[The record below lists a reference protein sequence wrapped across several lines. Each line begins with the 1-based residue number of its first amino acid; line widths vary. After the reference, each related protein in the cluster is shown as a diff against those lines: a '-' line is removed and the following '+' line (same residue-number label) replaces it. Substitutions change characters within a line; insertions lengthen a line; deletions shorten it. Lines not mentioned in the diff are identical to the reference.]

1 MIVGYVSGLTMPETA
16 ELTSRNAERR
26 QRQSGALMRLIS
38 MNNGSTKMEIA
49 NLKLG
54 IHRGAPRLWIEGKKL
69 ADAGFLTGDRYL
81 IHVKV
86 DAPNLPYL
94 IEIAKRPNGDR
105 KIAGGERN
113 GKPRPIIDAHSK
125 EWADRFPSGRVVV
138 KFYPN
143 VIQVIDAA
151 VADQIEAGAAA

>member
-1 MIVGYVSGLTMPETA
+1 MK
-16 ELTSRNAERR
+16 N
-26 QRQSGALMRLIS
+26 
-38 MNNGSTKMEIA
+38 A

-69 ADAGFLTGDRYL
+69 AGAGFLTGDRYVIL
-81 IHVKV
+81 DDRRHQ
-86 DAPNLPYL
+86 L
-94 IEIAKRPNGDR
+94 EILKRPNGDR

-138 KFYPN
+138 RFYPN
-143 VIQVIDAA
+143 VIHVIDSAI
-151 VADQIEAGAAA
+151 ADQIENGLYRAEVVEAVA

>member
-1 MIVGYVSGLTMPETA
+1 MKKV
-16 ELTSRNAERR
+16 
-26 QRQSGALMRLIS
+26 
-38 MNNGSTKMEIA
+38 IA

-69 ADAGFLTGDRYL
+69 ADAGFLTGDRYVIL
-81 IHVKV
+81 
-86 DAPNLPYL
+86 DAQGILYPNLKYQL
-94 IEIAKRPNGDR
+94 EILKRPRGDR

-138 KFYPN
+138 EFEHSRIR
-143 VIQVIDAA
+143 VIDSAVAEQIDAA
-151 VADQIEAGAAA
+151 VAEQKRQRRIRAGAAA